1 MMNSKPCKKWFRLI
15 LFVLISMAPS
25 CYRVPDKIEPQ
36 INYSVQD
43 RYIKRLESAF
53 TPLTYSESKEAWG
66 VEYTI
71 AQKFAKELDLYRAI
85 TAFKRAE
92 FLLPHGHEKRLEE
105 IQYQILLSYYL
116 GKRYDEVLLLFNH
129 STLYHV
135 KESFPAYH
143 DLLVILY
150 ESYLET
156 GENEKATFILR
167 IITHYFPETANNLQ
181 LSTALIEGDFPLL
194 S

>member
-1 MMNSKPCKKWFRLI
+1 MKLLLI
-15 LFVLISMAPS
+15 VLLGMTPS

-53 TPLTYSESKEAWG
+53 TPLNYSESKEAWG
-66 VEYTI
+66 IEYTI
-71 AQKFAKELDLYRAI
+71 AQKFAQELDLYRAI

-92 FLLPHGHEKRLEE
+92 FLLPHDHEKRLEE

-156 GENEKATFILR
+156 GENEKATYILR
-167 IITHYFPETANNLQ
+167 IISHYFPETGNKLHFSKFFYQN
-181 LSTALIEGDFPLL
+181 S
-194 S
+194 